1 MTNEQLA
8 NFIGLLL
15 AVLPVV
21 AGYLSGKKGS
31 AAGALLR
38 EPAAQTVTV
47 TNGNGNGHKIAA
59 VAGRQEEASKRLD
72 DFSRH
77 LDEVSR
83 RFETDINTIRSEL
96 NSVVATIERK
106 WDERMNEFIEK
117 GRSKEDSWLIQFN
130 KIRREFQTGM
140 EQLGKLRQDLREDA
154 LKREQTRTDEFAIVK
169 TLVTD
174 VAILKQKVDTLTE
187 MVQPREQ

>member
-8 NFIGLLL
+8 NYIGLLL

-31 AAGALLR
+31 VTGALLR
-38 EPAAQTVTV
+38 APSTASAPPIE
-47 TNGNGNGHKIAA
+47 GNGTKIAE
-59 VAGRQEEASKRLD
+59 VRGRQEESSRRLD
-72 DFSRH
+72 DT
-77 LDEVSR
+77 VR
-83 RFETDINTIRSEL
+83 RVEEISLRFDRDITVIRSKL
-96 NSVVATIERK
+96 DGVVSDIEKK

-140 EQLGKLRQDLREDA
+140 EQLGKLRQDLRDDAQKREQMRTGEFEVVKGLVIDVDA
-154 LKREQTRTDEFAIVK
+154 LKK
-169 TLVTD
+169 
-174 VAILKQKVDTLTE
+174 KVDALTE
-187 MVQPREQ
+187 MVQGNG